1 MAAIYFCRKWT
12 LLNCVYEHNRMMRL
26 LNVGD
31 HATLSNSV
39 CMTWMGETC
48 SDTRA
53 VLIKSGVTSW
63 IERRMSVSV
72 ISSVMEAFKRVHCVT
87 NPFVIQFFNLGGNH
101 TKMHGT
107 IGKIQCVTGVTELM
121 PQRKLWGLKGPFNCL
136 DNSACGTYIA
146 SQKKHLYSFHFVNN
160 LISQLALSTYDYCNE
175 KWERNSTA
183 CTS

>member
-1 MAAIYFCRKWT
+1 MPHYLTQSVWQEWGK
-12 LLNCVYEHNRMMRL
+12 
-26 LNVGD
+26 
-31 HATLSNSV
+31 HAPIH
-39 CMTWMGETC
+39 
-48 SDTRA
+48 A

-136 DNSACGTYIA
+136 DNSACGTY
-146 SQKKHLYSFHFVNN
+146 SFTKKHLYSFHFANN
-160 LISQLALSTYDYCNE
+160 LISHLASSMYDYCNE